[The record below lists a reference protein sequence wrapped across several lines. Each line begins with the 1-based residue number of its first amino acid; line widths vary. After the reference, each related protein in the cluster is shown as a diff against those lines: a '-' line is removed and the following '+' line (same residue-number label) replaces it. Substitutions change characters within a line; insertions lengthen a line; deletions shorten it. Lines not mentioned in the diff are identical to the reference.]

1 MPALA
6 IHNKIF
12 ISACIVIISVNR
24 GEILFGQE
32 IRIKGLNVRGGV
44 ISKRKGERERKR
56 GRERMKKG

>member
-12 ISACIVIISVNR
+12 IPACIVISVNR

-32 IRIKGLNVRGGV
+32 IGIKGLNVR
-44 ISKRKGERERKR
+44 SNSEKRGRGREGERE
-56 GRERMKKG
+56 